1 MKEREGKGRK
11 EKRKKERQR
20 QRQRDT
26 EREGDR
32 LGLEL
37 DSPCESHSSYPR
49 VDSRAFLL

>member
-1 MKEREGKGRK
+1 MKERQGKGRK
-11 EKRKKERQR
+11 AKRKKER

-49 VDSRAFLL
+49 VGSRAFLL